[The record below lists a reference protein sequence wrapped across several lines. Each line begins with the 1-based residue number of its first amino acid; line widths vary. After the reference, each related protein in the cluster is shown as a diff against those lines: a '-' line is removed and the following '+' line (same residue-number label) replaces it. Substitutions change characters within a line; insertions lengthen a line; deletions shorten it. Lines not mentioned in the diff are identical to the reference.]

1 INVHFMSE
9 NEEEHDKITQ
19 SKGSFKQSK
28 IGTNNLI
35 KYLGE
40 DKVNVIYGSEIH
52 LPFFLENTKS
62 SIEKYKSYYKK

>member
-1 INVHFMSE
+1 MSE

-40 DKVNVIYGSEIH
+40 DKVNVIYGEKMFIH
-52 LPFFLENTKS
+52 SVLAN
-62 SIEKYKSYYKK
+62 